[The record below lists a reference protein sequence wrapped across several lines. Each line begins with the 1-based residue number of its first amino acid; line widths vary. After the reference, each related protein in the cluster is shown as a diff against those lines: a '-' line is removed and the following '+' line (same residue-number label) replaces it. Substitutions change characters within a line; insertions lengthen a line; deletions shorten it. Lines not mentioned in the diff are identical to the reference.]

1 MKVIVIGAT
10 GATGKVLVNKLL
22 ETPSVKEI
30 VVLVRRNSFEQH
42 PKLKE
47 VIVDFNELD
56 KFSQHIKG
64 DIAFSCLGTTLKMA
78 GSKEAQWIIDHD
90 YQYNFGKICKSNG
103 IETFVLLSAL
113 NANPKATS
121 FYGKMKGE
129 LERNISELG
138 FNKLV
143 IVRPSFL
150 IRPDSKRSLE
160 KIGVKFMRLCNKLGL
175 GKAFA
180 PLEVAIVAEAMIK
193 SSLQK
198 KGNKTI
204 LEVADI
210 IKVSQ

>member
-22 ETPSVKEI
+22 ETPSVKEV